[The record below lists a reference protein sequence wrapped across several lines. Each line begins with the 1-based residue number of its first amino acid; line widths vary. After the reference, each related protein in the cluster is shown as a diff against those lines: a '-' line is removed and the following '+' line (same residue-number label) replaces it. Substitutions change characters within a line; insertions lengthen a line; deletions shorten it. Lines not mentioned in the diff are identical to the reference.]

1 MKTKLRFFLLLVLL
15 RAGFFALPVYQTGCS
30 TPPDARHVQY
40 ATLKATADTADA
52 AVAVAAHL
60 YQNGAITAAQ
70 ANQVRALYDTK
81 FQPAYQ
87 LAVATAKA
95 DLSSAA
101 SPDLLA
107 LAAQLSNLIVQFQS
121 HKP

>member
-1 MKTKLRFFLLLVLL
+1 MKTKLRFFLVPLLLL
-15 RAGFFALPVYQTGCS
+15 GFFVLPVAQTGCK
-30 TPPDARHVQY
+30 TVPDARHVQY

-70 ANQVRALYDTK
+70 ANQVRVLYDTK

-87 LAVATAKA
+87 LAIATAKA

-107 LAAQLSNLIVQFQS
+107 LAAQLSNLIVQFQHHS
-121 HKP
+121 P